1 MVRILSVD
9 KLLQSCFQFFDF
21 CPVWSEDVEEN
32 NETYREQKLFEQSV
46 HVQDVLIKVNLRLG
60 FIAKGEKANQFY
72 SKKVPNSNI
81 FFGKLMF

>member
-1 MVRILSVD
+1 M
-9 KLLQSCFQFFDF
+9 QACFQFFDF

-60 FIAKGEKANQFY
+60 FIAKGEKANRFY
-72 SKKVPNSNI
+72 SKKGTKLKNI
-81 FFGKLMF
+81 FGKLMF